1 MSAYLETG
9 SSPRRLRRLLIDS
22 VPGFAIAL
30 RGLVRLRGGAAAPR
44 PVDPEE
50 LIDEV
55 ERTFGLAL
63 PSLRRVD
70 SRAPPARA
78 PLPRR
83 AGAALRRLPRRSD
96 PARTAGGCAVRRFG
110 AALGLCLLALAAAAS
125 AQELAPIP
133 PLTGPVVDRA
143 GLLSPSQRAVLD
155 TLARELQAK
164 TGAQMAVLT
173 VESTAPE
180 EIFGYGMR
188 VAEAWQ
194 LGSREKDEGLLLVL
208 ASRDRKL
215 RFFTGYGLEGVLP
228 DGKLGRILDREAIPR
243 LQRGA
248 PGEAIVAAMQA
259 AAGEIAADAGVT
271 LTGVAPRAPP
281 PVAPAWRNLLLIA
294 LLSSSCC

>member
-1 MSAYLETG
+1 MS
-9 SSPRRLRRLLIDS
+9 PLR
-22 VPGFAIAL
+22 
-30 RGLVRLRGGAAAPR
+30 
-44 PVDPEE
+44 
-50 LIDEV
+50 
-55 ERTFGLAL
+55 
-63 PSLRRVD
+63 
-70 SRAPPARA
+70 
-78 PLPRR
+78 
-83 AGAALRRLPRRSD
+83 
-96 PARTAGGCAVRRFG
+96 
-110 AALGLCLLALAAAAS
+110 AALGLGLLALAATAS

-208 ASRDRKL
+208 ASRDRRL

-259 AAGEIAADAGVT
+259 AAGEIAAAAGVT

-281 PVAPAWRNLLLIA
+281 SPAPAWQHLLLIA
-294 LLSSSCC
+294 LLILFLLLMTRGGPGSRHRRRYRPVLWGGGLGGLGSGGFGGGYRGGGGFGGTGGFGGGGGGFGGGGAGRSW